1 MMRPTTVLLT
11 AEEIQT
17 RVAEMA
23 QEIRR
28 DFPEDLHLVAVL
40 KGAFVFLADLLRHLP
55 GPVSIDFLA
64 VSSYAT
70 GTTSSGEI
78 RLLNDLDTALEG
90 RNVVLIEDIVDT
102 GLTVAYLQDILGAR
116 NPRVLKTAS
125 LLSKPSGRKIH
136 VPIDYVGF
144 SIDDGFVVGYGL
156 DLAGR
161 YRNLPHIAIAAEDT
175 I

>member
-23 QEIRR
+23 REIRR

-64 VSSYAT
+64 VSSYTT

-78 RLLNDLDTALEG
+78 RLLKDLDTALEG
-90 RNVVLIEDIVDT
+90 RNVVLIEDIIDT

-116 NPRVLKTAS
+116 NPRVLTTAT
-125 LLSKPSGRKIH
+125 LLSKPSGRKIQ

-175 I
+175 V